1 MSEVLSNKKLRYH
14 NKAHHFSNWCSIC
27 HLYYCWHP
35 ECKDHKQ
42 DERANHIFIPMKRD
56 FEHIDIITEF
66 LTWLKWYK
74 NKGFQVHKSL
84 DKEIEKWEK
93 RII

>member
-1 MSEVLSNKKLRYH
+1 MTEVLSNKKLRYH

-66 LTWLKWYK
+66 LT
-74 NKGFQVHKSL
+74 
-84 DKEIEKWEK
+84 
-93 RII
+93 